1 MMHHAQ
7 RSCKC
12 NSSAGFSSINEDGG
26 YCVKIY
32 ELPEDETVVE
42 MPDFSTMTP
51 KYVGVS
57 LQFCVR
63 NACLHTSLAHVKATV
78 EHRVD
83 NRAPCMETTRVTRL
97 FAIIS

>member
-1 MMHHAQ
+1 MMMHHAQ

-57 LQFCVR
+57 LQFVSEMHICIPALR
-63 NACLHTSLAHVKATV
+63 MSRHQLSTESTIEHLAWKQHA
-78 EHRVD
+78 
-83 NRAPCMETTRVTRL
+83 
-97 FAIIS
+97 